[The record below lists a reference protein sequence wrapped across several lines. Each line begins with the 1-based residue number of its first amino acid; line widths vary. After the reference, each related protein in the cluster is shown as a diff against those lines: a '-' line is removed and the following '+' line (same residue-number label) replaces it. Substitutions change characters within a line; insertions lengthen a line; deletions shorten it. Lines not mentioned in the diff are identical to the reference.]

1 MALINTV
8 RKHSGLL
15 VGVTAI
21 GLILFLIGG
30 DIIRLGSILSGKHKT
45 DVGEVAG
52 QKITL
57 QAYQAQVER
66 LRRLLPHGTDSQE
79 ALARDRAWQ
88 RLTAQIIYQKE
99 YDALGLII
107 SEDEL
112 VDMVQGEHI
121 HPELRIAFRN
131 SETQQF
137 DKQQLTDYLQKLA
150 QMPDAQ
156 QLQWHQFESEL
167 ATLRQREKFTQL
179 MVHSALVTELEAQT
193 QHKATQNTRH
203 VKCLYIPYHT
213 RLDSMVQIDERLLK
227 KYLRDHRSA
236 YQVEESRNIHY
247 ITFPVAPTEEDIQAF
262 QEELQTLKQSFSLA
276 KDDRAFAKINTDG
289 RPSQAYFNATP
300 QQLPDALATQK
311 YPLKEGSVI
320 GPVQEGSVYKL
331 YKVTAINSQANQYGI
346 AVIEKQLIPG
356 DQARDQVFRK
366 ADYCA
371 CTVNNATQLKAYAAR
386 EGLRL
391 LEAQVSKNAV
401 QIGALSQAR
410 ELVRWLYNDA
420 VVGQV
425 SSVFELDNEYV
436 VAVMTKHVPSGTAP
450 LEQVRDEISLKVS
463 SEHKAFAIMAEL
475 QKIADTALEEKIVQ
489 YGNGARLLEIKEL
502 RFDDDILQGA
512 GTARR
517 AVGTAFALHPGE
529 QATVADDNGVL
540 IVEVI
545 AENST
550 KAPEDV
556 ANYQQKLQQLD
567 KIKQPYRIAQA
578 LQALAQIK
586 DNRYKFY

>member
-15 VGVTAI
+15 VGITAI

-30 DIIRLGSILSGKHKT
+30 DVIRLSSTLSGKHKT
-45 DVGEVAG
+45 DVGEIAG

-57 QAYQAQVER
+57 QAYQAQVEQ
-66 LRRLLPHGTDSQE
+66 LRRLLPDSTDGQE
-79 ALARDRAWQ
+79 ALVRDRAWQ
-88 RLTAQIIYQKE
+88 RLAAQIIYQKE
-99 YDALGLII
+99 CDALGLVI

-121 HPELRIAFRN
+121 HPELQIAFQDP
-131 SETQQF
+131 TTKQF
-137 DKQQLTDYLQKLA
+137 DKRQLTDYLQKLA

-156 QLQWHQFESEL
+156 QSQWYQFESGM
-167 ATLRQREKFTQL
+167 AILRQREKFTQL
-179 MVHSALVTELEAQT
+179 MVQSAFITELEAQT
-193 QHKATQNTRH
+193 QHNTTQATRH

-213 RLDSMVQIDERLLK
+213 RLDSTVQLNERILK
-227 KYLRDHRSA
+227 KYLREHKSA
-236 YQVEESRNIHY
+236 YQVEESRGIQY
-247 ITFPVAPTEEDIQAF
+247 VTFPVVPTEEDIQAF

-289 RPSQAYFNATP
+289 RPAYFNATP
-300 QQLPDALATQK
+300 QQLPEAFATQK
-311 YPLKEGSVI
+311 YPLKTGSVI
-320 GPVQEGSVYKL
+320 GPVQEGNAHRL
-331 YKVTAINSQANQYGI
+331 YKVTATNPQANQYDI
-346 AVIEKQLIPG
+346 TVIEKQLIPG

-371 CTVNNATQLKAYAAR
+371 CTANNATQLKAYAAQ
-386 EGLRL
+386 EALQL
-391 LEAQVSKNAV
+391 HEAQVGKNAV
-401 QIGALSQAR
+401 QIGGLSQSR
-410 ELVRWLYNDA
+410 EIVRWLYNDA

-425 SSVFELDNEYV
+425 SSVFELDNEYI

-463 SEHKAFAIMAEL
+463 NEHKALAIMADL
-475 QKIADTALEEKIVQ
+475 QKITGTPLEEKIVQ
-489 YGNGARLLEIKEL
+489 YGEGARRLEVKEL

-512 GTARR
+512 GMARR
-517 AVGTAFALHPGE
+517 AVGTAFALYPGE

-540 IVEVI
+540 VVEVV

-550 KAPEDV
+550 RALENAADR
-556 ANYQQKLQQLD
+556 QQKLQQLD
-567 KIKQPYRIAQA
+567 KIMQPYRVSQA
-578 LQALAQIK
+578 LKALAQIK